1 MHING
6 PDGIGAQGLPGGK
19 PQTVRKTAAE
29 TPSPANEN
37 VSLDVG
43 LKSINADYIRQAND
57 SDEVN
62 AAAVA
67 EARKLLE
74 SGLLDTPEAAQR
86 AAEAIFKLGQ

>member
-19 PQTVRKTAAE
+19 PQAPRKTVAE
-29 TPSPANEN
+29 TPAPKNET
-37 VSLDVG
+37 VSLDVE
-43 LKSINADYIRQAND
+43 LKSISTDYIRQANA

-67 EARKLLE
+67 EAKKLIE

-86 AAEAIFKLGQ
+86 AAEAIFNLGQ